1 MTARSLT
8 DGLAQAV
15 IDALPEPAF
24 LLSVEGRVLAANRAA
39 RGLLGGDAGS
49 GHLAERLVTAAAE
62 LSPYLERA
70 RKTSSPLPG
79 ALTFRTGAGEARLRV
94 HCCRLSLGPGEV
106 VLMLRCVD
114 PREDRFTI
122 LAVRVRQLDA
132 ELRRRV
138 REKALLAEALNQ
150 NRTLMRELQ
159 HRVKNNIQMMM
170 SLLSMSAANLASDD
184 LRRFVAAAKDRF
196 RALATTQDLIYEA
209 HSEAQSDA
217 EISARELFGR
227 LARSIEESTEDGV
240 SVETDIADVW
250 LPQES
255 AHCLAL
261 IANELITNSVKHG
274 MQRQSGEV
282 RLELA
287 QSDGQLRLVVSDGG
301 RGYPPLDALPRTS
314 GLTLIRGLCRQ
325 IGASLE
331 LGNDPVNGGGAR
343 SVVTFSDA
351 RADRMPA
358 QAAGSPIGKSSA

>member
-1 MTARSLT
+1 MT

-24 LLSVEGRVLAANRAA
+24 LLAAEGRILAVNRAA
-39 RGLLGGDAGS
+39 RGLLGPDAGS
-49 GHLAERLVTAAAE
+49 GHLADRLVTAAAD
-62 LSPYLERA
+62 LSRYLDRA

-79 ALTFRTGAGEARLRV
+79 ALTFRTGGAEARFRV
-94 HCCRLSLGPGEV
+94 HCCRLSLGAGEAM
-106 VLMLRCVD
+106 LLLRCVD
-114 PREDRFTI
+114 PRDDRFSI

-138 REKALLAEALNQ
+138 REKAVLAEALNE

-196 RALATTQDLIYEA
+196 RALATTQDLIYQA
-209 HSEAQSDA
+209 HAQSEA

-227 LARSIEESTEDGV
+227 LARSIEESTDEGV
-240 SVETDIADVW
+240 SIETDIADVW

-274 MQRQSGEV
+274 MESQTGEV

-287 QSDGQLRLVVSDGG
+287 RSDGKVRLVVSDGG
-301 RGYPPLDALPRTS
+301 KGYPPLDELPRTS
-314 GLTLIRGLCRQ
+314 GLILIRGLCRQ

-331 LGNDPVNGGGAR
+331 LGNDGGAR
-343 SVVTFSDA
+343 SVVTFSDD
-351 RADRMPA
+351 RGDRMPA
-358 QAAGSPIGKSSA
+358 EAAESPVRKSSA